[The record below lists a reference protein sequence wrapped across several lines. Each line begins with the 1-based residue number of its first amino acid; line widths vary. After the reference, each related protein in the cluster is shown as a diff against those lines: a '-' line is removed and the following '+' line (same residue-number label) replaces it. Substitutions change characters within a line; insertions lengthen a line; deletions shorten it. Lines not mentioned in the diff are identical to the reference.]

1 MPRAPTKHEAV
12 AERIT
17 AGIAA
22 GRWRAGERLPS
33 EEEFART
40 HKVSVGTIQ
49 KALAAL
55 ARQGAIR
62 REHGSGTY
70 VSGRDLAPADVR
82 FLQFRDARGR
92 TLPLTVRVLRSAPVR
107 GPGPWSRFLG
117 QRACVRIDRL
127 FEIGPRVRLA
137 SEFYLR
143 AEDHAALLEAGIGG
157 APRTPHRA
165 LGEDNLREAL
175 ERRLS
180 LPTLRVEQ
188 LVRVSGLPARSAR
201 LLGLDARRT
210 GFAMEL
216 YGHTVRDRPLY
227 YQRVF
232 GGPFRDSLVI
242 VRDSGAA
249 APGAAHG

>member
-1 MPRAPTKHEAV
+1 MPRARTKHEAV

-22 GRWRAGERLPS
+22 GRWHAGERLPS
-33 EEEFART
+33 EEEFARL
-40 HKVSVGTIQ
+40 HRVSVGTVQ
-49 KALAAL
+49 KALAEL
-55 ARQGAIR
+55 QRQGAIR

-92 TLPLTVRVLRSAPVR
+92 SLPLVVRVLKSAPVR
-107 GPGPWSRFLG
+107 APGPWSHFLG

-143 AEDHAALLEAGIGG
+143 AEDHAALQDAGGL
-157 APRTPHRA
+157 ATAARPAHRVV
-165 LGEDNLREAL
+165 GEDSLRQAL

-188 LVRVSGLPARSAR
+188 MVRVCGLPTRSAR
-201 LLGLDARRT
+201 LLGLKARDT
-210 GFAMEL
+210 
-216 YGHTVRDRPLY
+216 
-227 YQRVF
+227 
-232 GGPFRDSLVI
+232 
-242 VRDSGAA
+242 
-249 APGAAHG
+249 